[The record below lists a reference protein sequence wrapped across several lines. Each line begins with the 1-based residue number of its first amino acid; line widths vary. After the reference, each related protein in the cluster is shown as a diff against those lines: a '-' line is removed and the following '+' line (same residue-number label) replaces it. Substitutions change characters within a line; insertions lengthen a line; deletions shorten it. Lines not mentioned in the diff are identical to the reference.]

1 MGRGLVGSCGPA
13 AEGLQVVVNLVTRAE
28 SQTVRLGELIG
39 LSLGA
44 GDVVLLYGELGA
56 GKTTLVRGMARAV
69 GYGGRVSSPTFALAH
84 VYRGKRLT
92 LHHLDLYRLK
102 EGQTAELGL
111 DEILSDP
118 RGAVVVEW
126 PQAARWP
133 RSRVEVRLAHANG
146 GRTAAI
152 VDRRAHA
159 KINRKTLSLS
169 GLISA
174 VG

>member
-1 MGRGLVGSCGPA
+1 MRLSTA
-13 AEGLQVVVNLVTRAE
+13 AEDETI
-28 SQTVRLGELIG
+28 RLGEVIG
-39 LSLGA
+39 RSLRA

-69 GYGGRVSSPTFALAH
+69 GYRGRVSSPTFALAH

-102 EGQTAELGL
+102 EGQTEELGL
-111 DEILSDP
+111 EELLNDS

-133 RSRVEVRLAHANG
+133 RRRVEVRLAHAKG
-146 GRTAAI
+146 GRSI
-152 VDRRAHA
+152 GVIDRR
-159 KINRKTLSLS
+159 SLP
-169 GLISA
+169 G
-174 VG
+174 

>member
-1 MGRGLVGSCGPA
+1 MKLVAS
-13 AEGLQVVVNLVTRAE
+13 AE
-28 SQTVRLGELIG
+28 SETVRLGELIG
-39 LSLGA
+39 RFLRA
-44 GDVVLLYGELGA
+44 GDLVLLYGELGA

-69 GYGGRVSSPTFALAH
+69 GYRGRVSSPTFALAH

-111 DEILSDP
+111 DELLNDP

-133 RSRVEVRLAHANG
+133 KRRIEVRLAHARA
-146 GRTAAI
+146 GRKI
-152 VDRRAHA
+152 SVGDHRA
-159 KINRKTLSLS
+159 N
-169 GLISA
+169 
-174 VG
+174 

>member
-1 MGRGLVGSCGPA
+1 M
-13 AEGLQVVVNLVTRAE
+13 NLVTRAE

-69 GYGGRVSSPTFALAH
+69 GYRGRVSSPTFALAH

-102 EGQTAELGL
+102 EDQTVELGL
-111 DEILSDP
+111 DELLNDP

-133 RSRVEVRLAHANG
+133 KRRIEVRLAHASG
-146 GRTAAI
+146 GRKI
-152 VDRRAHA
+152 VVGDRRA
-159 KINRKTLSLS
+159 K
-169 GLISA
+169 
-174 VG
+174 